1 MPVILVG
8 RANKMQVQKLSG
20 VNQGLAAELDKNL
33 NRFSISVV
41 QLAASQKAIEHGTS
55 DDLLAARHEL
65 VKCYA
70 LAFEAVRKSLQQLPK
85 RSRSSLYVW
94 KTMNGAR
101 RDFLEEFHRQSES
114 FESVMRIARLQ
125 EPSDADTV
133 SKLHDELFKKTQ
145 QEIREGLQTLEEG
158 MEKRLADLEHRV
170 VQSVQ
175 DLLPGLIREEMRKL
189 LAEQRQSA
197 NR

>member
-1 MPVILVG
+1 MTLTLVEHP
-8 RANKMQVQKLSG
+8 NKMQVQKLSG
-20 VNQGLAAELDKNL
+20 GNQGLVVDLDKNL

-55 DDLLAARHEL
+55 DDLLAARHEM

-70 LAFEAVRKSLQQLPK
+70 LAFEVVSKSLQQLPK
-85 RSRSSLYVW
+85 RRASLW
-94 KTMNGAR
+94 KQMNGAR
-101 RDFLEEFHRQSES
+101 WDFLEEFHRQSES

-145 QEIREGLQTLEEG
+145 QEIREGLHTLEEG

-175 DLLPGLIREEMRKL
+175 DLLPGIIREEMRKL
-189 LAEQRQSA
+189 LAEQRQNG

>member
-1 MPVILVG
+1 M
-8 RANKMQVQKLSG
+8 
-20 VNQGLAAELDKNL
+20 
-33 NRFSISVV
+33 
-41 QLAASQKAIEHGTS
+41 
-55 DDLLAARHEL
+55 

-70 LAFEAVRKSLQQLPK
+70 LAFEVVSKSLQQLPK
-85 RSRSSLYVW
+85 RRVSLW
-94 KTMNGAR
+94 KQMNGAR
-101 RDFLEEFHRQSES
+101 WDFLEEFYRQSES

-145 QEIREGLQTLEEG
+145 REIREGLQTLEEG
-158 MEKRLADLEHRV
+158 MEKRLAELEQRV

-175 DLLPGLIREEMRKL
+175 DLLPGIIHEEMRKL
-189 LAEQRQSA
+189 VAEQRQNA

>member
-1 MPVILVG
+1 MALTLVESS
-8 RANKMQVQKLSG
+8 NKMQVQKLSS
-20 VNQGLAAELDKNL
+20 VNQGLASELDKNL

-55 DDLLAARHEL
+55 DDLLAARHEM

-70 LAFEAVRKSLQQLPK
+70 LAFEVVSKSSQQLPK
-85 RSRSSLYVW
+85 RGRSSLW
-94 KTMNGAR
+94 KYMNGAR
-101 RDFLEEFHRQSES
+101 WGFLEEFHRQSES

-125 EPSDADTV
+125 EPSEADTV

-175 DLLPGLIREEMRKL
+175 DLLPGIIREEMRKL
-189 LAEQRQSA
+189 LAEQRQNG